1 MFFSYLF
8 KLKSKIIENKTVG
21 NNQEILNNSNDNQII
36 YLAEKTTENVAKNEF
51 PKNELRRSIAARY
64 LVGEGIEIGAL
75 NAPLEVP
82 DNVKIKYLDRM
93 TVAQLRQQYPRLA
106 DSPLVEV
113 DIIDDGEKLLSIA
126 DDSLDFVIANHAI
139 EHCEDAITSLS
150 NWLRVLKSE
159 GILYLAVPDKRYTF
173 DRDRPLTSLEHL
185 ICDWEKG
192 ANWSRRSHF
201 EEWVK
206 VVEKFPEAEAEKR
219 IQYRMDMNFSIHFHV
234 WTQIEFLEFIL
245 YCRRH
250 LSYPFEIEFMQKE
263 GVEFIIILRKTSPL

>member
-1 MFFSYLF
+1 MFFSNLF
-8 KLKSKIIENKTVG
+8 KFKNISVLKEPIANTQKIVNNSGDKPIISPTEKPIEN
-21 NNQEILNNSNDNQII
+21 
-36 YLAEKTTENVAKNEF
+36 LAESEF

-82 DNVKIKYLDRM
+82 NHVKIKYLDRM
-93 TVAQLRQQYPRLA
+93 TVAELRQQYPRLA

-113 DIIDDGEKLLSIA
+113 DIIDDGEKLASIG

-139 EHCEDAITSLS
+139 EHCEDAITSLE

-173 DRDRPLTSLEHL
+173 DRDRPITPLQHL
-185 ICDWEKG
+185 ICDREKG
-192 ANWSRRSHF
+192 TNWSRRAHF

-206 VVEKFPEAEAEKR
+206 LVEKFPEAEAR
-219 IQYRMDMNFSIHFHV
+219 IKYRMDMNFSIHFHV

-245 YCRRH
+245 YCRRN

-263 GVEFIIILRKTSPL
+263 GVEFIMILRKTNK